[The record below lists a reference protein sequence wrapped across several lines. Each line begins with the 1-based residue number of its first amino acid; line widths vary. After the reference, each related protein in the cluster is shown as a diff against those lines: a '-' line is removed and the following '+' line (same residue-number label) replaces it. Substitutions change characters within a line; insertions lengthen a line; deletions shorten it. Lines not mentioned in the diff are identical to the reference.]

1 MCAAPL
7 HPHDMTKVAITLFSA
22 IGTSYIFQDVKDSCK
37 GLLERPFMKF
47 LILWAF
53 CYGVLG
59 QDHFKALWG
68 AIMML
73 IFYTVVLSMKEKYP
87 ETMIGTSPEP
97 KPKTTLEPAVI
108 TAPRL

>member
-1 MCAAPL
+1 
-7 HPHDMTKVAITLFSA
+7 MTKVAITLFAA
-22 IGTSYIFQDVKDSCK
+22 IGTSFIFQDVKDSCK

-73 IFYTVVLSMKEKYP
+73 VFYTVVLSMKDKYP
-87 ETMIGTSPEP
+87 ETMVGTPEP
-97 KPKTTLEPAVI
+97 QKQTTLKAAVN
-108 TAPRL
+108 TAPR